1 MALDWLLKNSA
12 VTSAESLDKALRP
25 RFFPFPP
32 KTVLAAVRVAV
43 EKIPYWRA
51 AVVSELSLT
60 AERTTSLMGFTDDI
74 EITVSDHPH
83 GALVNVASASRVGV
97 GDFGQNRRNA
107 LEILAA
113 ASVELMDEQ
122 PPEGREGLLFCHYT
136 AHPFERVSRLFFNPD
151 FLPIISPQYL
161 GVEIGKQPECP
172 AVGERMEVIVGGV
185 FSWVV
190 EFTEWD
196 PPRAFA
202 DKQVKG
208 PFESF
213 YHRHAFTDTGDGTVI
228 CDRVFYRMKL
238 GRAGGLL
245 AGPVF
250 TGGAL
255 ASLFAQRAE
264 NLERYL
270 EMKKVTRNLHERR

>member
-12 VTSAESLDKALRP
+12 VTSAESLDYALRP
-25 RFFPFPP
+25 RFLPFAP
-32 KTVLAAVRVAV
+32 KAVFAAVREAV
-43 EKIPYWRA
+43 ERTPNWRA
-51 AVVSELSLT
+51 AEVSELSLK
-60 AERTTSLMGFTDDI
+60 AERTTGFMRFTDDI

-83 GALVNVASASRVGV
+83 GALVNIKSASRVGV
-97 GDFGQNRRNA
+97 GDFGQNKRNA
-107 LEILAA
+107 LEILAE
-113 ASVELMDEQ
+113 ASRTLMDEP
-122 PPEGREGLLFCHYT
+122 PPEGHEGLLFCHYT
-136 AHPFERVSRLFFNPD
+136 PYPFERITRLFFNPD
-151 FLPIISPQYL
+151 FLPVVSPQYL
-161 GVEIGKQPECP
+161 GVEIGKRPERP
-172 AVGERMEVIVGGV
+172 DVGERMEVIVGGV
-185 FSWVV
+185 LSWVV
-190 EFTEWD
+190 EFIEWD

-213 YHRHAFTDTGDGTVI
+213 YHHHAFTDTGDGTVI

-245 AGPVF
+245 AGSVF
-250 TGGAL
+250 MDGVL

-270 EMKKVTRNLHERR
+270 EKKKV